1 MQSTFEALDGTC
13 QQEGDYL
20 LPNVE
25 VPKRSTIGVWGQR
38 RHKFR
43 FLEKVFGLEEPAQA
57 LHNFA
62 TISYPFILNPTYHFS

>member
-25 VPKRSTIGVWGQR
+25 VPKRSTIGVWVSGGISSAFSKRFSVWRNRR
-38 RHKFR
+38 RHCVTLLRFR
-43 FLEKVFGLEEPAQA
+43 IL
-57 LHNFA
+57 
-62 TISYPFILNPTYHFS
+62 SY